1 MVLSPGVGYAP
12 WHHTTVNSDVVGA
25 DMTQIAQY
33 FSSVRTWQAQFNG
46 VNVIKAVAAA
56 GLKVAVGVQLTDF
69 ALIDSEIQAVC
80 DGYGANPDAVEAV
93 YVGNEN
99 LRNKDFGTFSAD
111 QLIGYITRVKACVG
125 STPVGSVQRINEW
138 LSAEGAPALSSA
150 SDLIGVN
157 IYPFF
162 TSSTLSAVKRLE
174 EQWAQMTAKY
184 DSSKL
189 RLTETG
195 WPTDGEKYENNVPS
209 IGNTQQYLDDYVTWS
224 NGVGQSYWFMMYDTN
239 ISYTGAEYERH
250 FGCFMM
256 NGTQKV
262 TIPSGD
268 GSTTTT
274 SSTEGSTFQQITE
287 TLSTTALVAT
297 DTTPATVGPDT
308 TDASSTTTDVT
319 PVTTVSVTTDAPTIA
334 TPETTDAP
342 TAVVTNAPTTASSTT
357 ATDAPTTTEAP
368 VPAASLSTEGSTQP
382 EATPI
387 ATAATPSVAP
397 ATVDKGCKKSKK

>member
-1 MVLSPGVGYAP
+1 MVLSSGVNILMASVVVSVVNAGPLATGVGYAP

-56 GLKVAVGVQLTDF
+56 GLKVAVGVQLTDS

-80 DGYGANPDAVEAV
+80 DGYSSNPDAVEAV

-99 LRNKDFGTFSAD
+99 LNNGDFGSFDAED
-111 QLIGYITRVKACVG
+111 LIEYMSRVKSCVG
-125 STPVGSVQRINEW
+125 NTPIGSVQRINEW
-138 LSAEGAPALSSA
+138 LNADGAAALEAA
-150 SDLIGVN
+150 SDVIGVN

-209 IGNTQQYLDDYVTWS
+209 IGNTQQFLNDYVTWS

-239 ISYTGAEYERH
+239 ISYTGAEYEKH

-268 GSTTTT
+268 G
-274 SSTEGSTFQQITE
+274 
-287 TLSTTALVAT
+287 
-297 DTTPATVGPDT
+297 PDT
-308 TDASSTTTDVT
+308 TDASTTTDVT
-319 PVTTVSVTTDAPTIA
+319 PVTTVSVTTDAPTTA

-342 TAVVTNAPTTASSTT
+342 TAVVTNAPTTASSIT

-368 VPAASLSTEGSTQP
+368 VPAASLLTEGSTQP

-387 ATAATPSVAP
+387 VTAATPSVAP